1 MTIVYEPDQGRFRM
15 STPAGD
21 ALVTVEW
28 DGDVML
34 LPHAEVPPALRGT
47 GAGARLAKGVFEQV
61 ETMGVEARLL
71 CPFLIRVAKAD
82 PRWRE
87 LFGL

>member
-15 STPAGD
+15 PTPAGD

-28 DGDVML
+28 EGDVML
-34 LPHAEVPPALRGT
+34 LPHAEVPVALRGS
-47 GAGARLAKGVFEQV
+47 GAGAQLAQGVFEQV
-61 ETMGVEARLL
+61 EAMGVEARLL

-82 PRWRE
+82 PHWRQ
-87 LFGL
+87 LFRL